1 MKEPSFFPDKTMSLI
16 LNIAIDGIAYGMI
29 LFMISVGLSVT
40 MGLMR
45 VINLAHGAF
54 ALVGGALAH
63 TLILGAGLGYLMAVP
78 LAIAGVVIIALVSQR
93 VLFRRIY
100 RLGQLQQVLAT
111 IGITFMVIAIVNNLL
126 GSSLLAIPLP
136 SFLQQSVELGFR
148 TLPAHRLAVIA
159 IGLAVVA
166 GLFLTL
172 ERSRFGT
179 RLRAAVDNR
188 NIASALGINTDTIY
202 AATFCLSAGLAALG
216 GILGAELLPIDAY
229 FPLRYM
235 VLFLIVVA
243 VGGLGSISGS
253 FAAAIVLGI
262 LETASRYLIPD
273 FGTIIFFTAVMALL
287 AVRPAGLLGR
297 A

>member
-1 MKEPSFFPDKTMSLI
+1 MEQTMSLI

-54 ALVGGALAH
+54 ALIGGALAH
-63 TLILGAGLGYLMAVP
+63 FLIQNIGLGYITAVP
-78 LAIAGVVIIALVSQR
+78 MAITGVIVLAFSGERL
-93 VLFRRIY
+93 LFRRIY
-100 RLGQLQQVLAT
+100 GLGELQQVLAT
-111 IGITFMVIAIVNNLL
+111 IGITFMVIAVVNKLL

-136 SFLQQSVELGFR
+136 DFLQQSVNLGFR
-148 TLPAHRLAVIA
+148 VLPAHRLVVIMVGFAVIV
-159 IGLAVVA
+159 GLY
-166 GLFLTL
+166 LML

-202 AATFCLSAGLAALG
+202 AATFCLGAALAALG
-216 GILGAELLPIDAY
+216 GILGSELLPVDAY
-229 FPLRYM
+229 YPLRYM
-235 VLFLIVVA
+235 VLFLIVVS

-253 FAAAIVLGI
+253 FASAIALGI

-273 FGTIIFFTAVMALL
+273 FGTIIFFAAVMALL
-287 AVRPAGLLGR
+287 AVRPAGLLGK

>member
-1 MKEPSFFPDKTMSLI
+1 MSLI

-54 ALVGGALAH
+54 ALIGGALAH
-63 TLILGAGLGYLMAVP
+63 FLSLKIGLGYLVAVP
-78 LAIAGVVIIALVSQR
+78 IAIAGVIVLAFIGERL
-93 VLFRRIY
+93 LFRRIY
-100 RLGQLQQVLAT
+100 GLGELQQVLAT
-111 IGITFMVIAIVNNLL
+111 IGITFMVIAIVNKLL

-136 SFLQQSVELGFR
+136 DFLQQSVNLGFR
-148 TLPAHRLAVIA
+148 VLPAHRLVVIMV
-159 IGLAVVA
+159 GLAVIV
-166 GLFLTL
+166 GLYLML

-202 AATFCLSAGLAALG
+202 AATFCLGAALAALG
-216 GILGAELLPIDAY
+216 GILGSELLPVDAY
-229 FPLRYM
+229 YPLRYM

-253 FAAAIVLGI
+253 FAAAIALGI
-262 LETASRYLIPD
+262 LETASRYLVPD
-273 FGTIIFFTAVMALL
+273 FGTIIFFAAVMALL
-287 AVRPAGLLGR
+287 AVRPAGLLGK

>member
-1 MKEPSFFPDKTMSLI
+1 MSLI

-63 TLILGAGLGYLMAVP
+63 YLILNVGLGYLLAVP
-78 LAIAGVVIIALVSQR
+78 MAIAGVIVLAFVGERL
-93 VLFRRIY
+93 LFRRIY
-100 RLGQLQQVLAT
+100 GLGELQQVLAT
-111 IGITFMVIAIVNNLL
+111 IGITFMVIALVNKFL

-136 SFLQQSVELGFR
+136 DFLQQSVNLGFR
-148 TLPAHRLAVIA
+148 VLPAHRLVVIA
-159 IGLAVVA
+159 VGLAVII
-166 GLFLTL
+166 GLYLML

-202 AATFCLSAGLAALG
+202 AATFCLGAALAALG
-216 GILGAELLPIDAY
+216 GILGAELLPVDAY
-229 FPLRYM
+229 YPLRYM
-235 VLFLIVVA
+235 VLFLIVVS

-253 FAAAIVLGI
+253 FAAAIALGI
-262 LETASRYLIPD
+262 LETTSRYLVPD
-273 FGTIIFFTAVMALL
+273 FGTIIFFAAVMALL
-287 AVRPAGLLGR
+287 AVRPAGLLGK

>member
-1 MKEPSFFPDKTMSLI
+1 MSLI

-54 ALVGGALAH
+54 ALIGGALAH
-63 TLILGAGLGYLMAVP
+63 FLILKIGLGYLVAVP
-78 LAIAGVVIIALVSQR
+78 IAIAGVIILAFIGERL
-93 VLFRRIY
+93 LFRRIY
-100 RLGQLQQVLAT
+100 GLGELQQVLAT
-111 IGITFMVIAIVNNLL
+111 IGITFMVIAIVNKLL

-136 SFLQQSVELGFR
+136 DFLQQSVNLGFR
-148 TLPAHRLAVIA
+148 VLPAHRLVVIMV
-159 IGLAVVA
+159 GLAVIV
-166 GLFLTL
+166 GLYLML

-202 AATFCLSAGLAALG
+202 AATFCLGAALAALG
-216 GILGAELLPIDAY
+216 GILGSELLPVDAY
-229 FPLRYM
+229 YPLRYM

-253 FAAAIVLGI
+253 FASAIALGI
-262 LETASRYLIPD
+262 LETASRYLVPD
-273 FGTIIFFTAVMALL
+273 FGTIIFFAAVMALL
-287 AVRPAGLLGR
+287 AVRPAGLLGK

>member
-1 MKEPSFFPDKTMSLI
+1 MSLL

-54 ALVGGALAH
+54 ALIGGVLAH
-63 TLILGAGLGYLMAVP
+63 VLILRAGIGYLAAVP
-78 LAIAGVVIIALVSQR
+78 LAVSSVVIVAFVGER
-93 VLFRRIY
+93 VLFRRVY
-100 RLGQLQQVLAT
+100 RLGELQQVLAT
-111 IGITFMVIAIVNNLL
+111 IGITFMVIAVVSKLL

-136 SFLQQSVELGFR
+136 ASLQQSVDLGFR
-148 TLPAHRLAVIA
+148 VLPAHRLVVILAGLAVIA
-159 IGLAVVA
+159 GLY
-166 GLFLTL
+166 LTI
-172 ERSRFGT
+172 ESSRFGT

-188 NIASALGINTDTIY
+188 NIASALGIDTDRIY
-202 AATFCLSAGLAALG
+202 AATFCLGAGLAALG

-229 FPLRYM
+229 YPLRYM
-235 VLFLIVVA
+235 VLFLIVVS
-243 VGGLGSISGS
+243 VGGLGSIFGS
-253 FAAAIVLGI
+253 FAAALALGI

-273 FGTIIFFTAVMALL
+273 FGTIVFLASVMALL
-287 AVRPAGLLGR
+287 ALRPAGLLGR

>member
-1 MKEPSFFPDKTMSLI
+1 MSLI

-54 ALVGGALAH
+54 ALIGGALAH
-63 TLILGAGLGYLMAVP
+63 VLILKIGLGYLMAVP
-78 LAIAGVVIIALVSQR
+78 LAIAGVITLAFVSER
-93 VLFRRIY
+93 LLFRRIY
-100 RLGQLQQVLAT
+100 GLGELQQVLAT
-111 IGITFMVIAIVNNLL
+111 IGITFMVIAIVNKLL

-136 SFLQQSVELGFR
+136 AFLQQSVDLGFR
-148 TLPAHRLAVIA
+148 VLPAHRLIVIA
-159 IGLAVVA
+159 IGLAVIV
-166 GLFLTL
+166 GLYLML

-202 AATFCLSAGLAALG
+202 AATFCLGAALAALG
-216 GILGAELLPIDAY
+216 GILGSELLPVDAY
-229 FPLRYM
+229 YPLRYM
-235 VLFLIVVA
+235 MLFLIVVA

-253 FAAAIVLGI
+253 FAAAIALGI

-273 FGTIIFFTAVMALL
+273 FGTIIFFAAVMALL
-287 AVRPAGLLGR
+287 AVRPAGLLGK

>member
-1 MKEPSFFPDKTMSLI
+1 MSLL
-16 LNIAIDGIAYGMI
+16 LNIAVDGIAYGMI

-54 ALVGGALAH
+54 ALLGGAAAH
-63 TLILGAGLGYLMAVP
+63 ALIARAGLSFMVAALIAIVATMAVAF
-78 LAIAGVVIIALVSQR
+78 LLERLVY
-93 VLFRRIY
+93 RRIY
-100 RLGQLQQVLAT
+100 GLGELQQVLAT
-111 IGITFMVIAIVNNLL
+111 IGITFIFIALVNRLL

-136 SFLQQSVELGFR
+136 GFLQQSIDLGFR
-148 TLPAHRLAVIA
+148 VLPAHRLTVILA
-159 IGLAVVA
+159 GVIVIVGLY
-166 GLFLTL
+166 LTI

-188 NIASALGINTDTIY
+188 SIASALGINIDAVF
-202 AATFCLSAGLAALG
+202 AATFCLGAGLAALG

-229 FPLRYM
+229 YPLRYM
-235 VLFLIVVA
+235 VLFLIVVS
-243 VGGLGSISGS
+243 VGGMGSITGS
-253 FAAAIVLGI
+253 FMAALALGI

-273 FGTIIFFTAVMALL
+273 FGTIVFFAAVMAVL
-287 AVRPAGLLGR
+287 AIRPRGLLGK

>member
-1 MKEPSFFPDKTMSLI
+1 MSLL

-54 ALVGGALAH
+54 ALIGGVLAH
-63 TLILGAGLGYLMAVP
+63 VLILRTGIGYIAAVP
-78 LAIAGVVIIALVSQR
+78 LAVAGVVMVAFVGER
-93 VLFRRIY
+93 VLFQRVY
-100 RLGQLQQVLAT
+100 RLGELQQVLAT
-111 IGITFMVIAIVNNLL
+111 IGITFMVIAVVSKFL

-136 SFLQQSVELGFR
+136 ASLQQSVDLGFR
-148 TLPAHRLAVIA
+148 VLPAHRLVVILAGLAVIA
-159 IGLAVVA
+159 GLY
-166 GLFLTL
+166 LTI

-188 NIASALGINTDTIY
+188 NIASALGIDTGRIY
-202 AATFCLSAGLAALG
+202 AATFCLGAGLAALG

-229 FPLRYM
+229 YPLRYM
-235 VLFLIVVA
+235 VLFLIVVS
-243 VGGLGSISGS
+243 VGGLGSIFGS
-253 FAAAIVLGI
+253 FAAALALGM

-273 FGTIIFFTAVMALL
+273 FGTVVFLATVMALL
-287 AVRPAGLLGR
+287 ALRPAGLLGR